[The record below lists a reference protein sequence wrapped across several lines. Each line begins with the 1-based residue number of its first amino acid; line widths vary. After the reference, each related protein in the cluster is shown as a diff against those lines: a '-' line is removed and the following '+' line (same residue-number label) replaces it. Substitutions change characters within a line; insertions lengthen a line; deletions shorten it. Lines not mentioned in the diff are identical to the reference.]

1 MFSAALPTAFG
12 PMDLALSAAGV
23 TETMVG
29 ELPPPTSKS
38 MAPVK
43 ASRGR
48 SKQFRGQRTHPTARS
63 TWYTVTVGYQVRIFQ
78 GRDTVTPFVL
88 NVDGAIYLP
97 HPSHAAACT
106 YYANAMANNEV
117 EIVLTD
123 NEDDG

>member
-1 MFSAALPTAFG
+1 
-12 PMDLALSAAGV
+12 MDSALSAAGV
-23 TETMVG
+23 TETTVS

-38 MAPVK
+38 TAPVK

-48 SKQFRGQRTHPTARS
+48 STQFRGQRTCPTTRS
-63 TWYTVTVGYQVRIFQ
+63 TWYTVTVGYQVGIFQ
-78 GRDTVTPFVL
+78 GWDTVALFIL
-88 NVDGAIYLP
+88 NVDSTVYLP

-106 YYANAMANNEV
+106 YYANTTANNKV